1 MNQIKEKTMK
11 RITKLVEKELKK
23 INSKIQKVKQSSKI
37 AFDNGE
43 YNAWGQ
49 YDKIF
54 DKLNYR
60 RICLEYELDQLNR
73 IQEGK

>member
-11 RITKLVEKELKK
+11 RITKLVEKELEKL
-23 INSKIQKVKQSSKI
+23 NSKIERVKQSSKT
-37 AFDNGE
+37 AFANGE

-49 YDKIF
+49 YDKIV

-60 RICLEYELDQLNR
+60 RLCLQYELNTLNK
-73 IQEGK
+73 IQEDK